1 MKCYHL
7 FSVQPVFAGGSWL
20 QVSPTAWLMVHD
32 DGEGACP
39 DEPKA
44 GHLLLQDPIP
54 SAFATALASYNV
66 LPTDTVAQMAIK
78 MGKVFRPFHP

>member
-7 FSVQPVFAGGSWL
+7 FSAQPVFTGGSWL
-20 QVSPTAWLMVHD
+20 QVSATAWLMVHD
-32 DGEGACP
+32 DGETECP

-54 SAFATALASYNV
+54 TEFATALASYNV
-66 LPTDTVAQMAIK
+66 VPTDTVAQMAIK